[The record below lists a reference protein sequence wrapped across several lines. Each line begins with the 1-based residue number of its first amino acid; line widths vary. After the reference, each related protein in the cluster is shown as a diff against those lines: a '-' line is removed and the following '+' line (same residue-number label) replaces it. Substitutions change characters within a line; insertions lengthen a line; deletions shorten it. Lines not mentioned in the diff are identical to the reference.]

1 MRPQA
6 EVMDA
11 FLGFCDLSS
20 GNPSMILGS
29 CQIAAMK
36 GATVIGPEMRKL
48 TLEELWG
55 DIGGKGEGGGSSDED
70 ARLAKQSLI
79 FIFCSL
85 FQRFVFLITVSPLL
99 HPIDDQAGC

>member
-20 GNPSMILGS
+20 GNPSMIL
-29 CQIAAMK
+29 
-36 GATVIGPEMRKL
+36 GPEMRKL